1 MPSPLPTQ
9 LSGALFLA
17 QRQAALLADA
27 PRVGKTGAAILGA
40 DYILARRILVVTTAS
55 GRAVW
60 MKGFADWSP
69 FCRSAAIVTPATA
82 ARFDADVAI
91 VGWPSVADPKVR
103 SVLLSRMWDLVL
115 LDEAHNAKNFDAKR
129 TQAVYGVVET
139 DGTLNTGT
147 AILAHASAVWP
158 LSGTPMPHNPS
169 DLYPMLRALAP
180 ERLGARGD
188 WPDVTAPGDF
198 LHRYCQVRMKKLS
211 NFRRIPVVVGSK
223 NLEELRA
230 RVDGFLLRRTQ
241 ADVGIREPVYDT
253 LPLLVTDK
261 MRRIADGDLERGA
274 VLDAA
279 ARGDTKTLEMH
290 LGPLRRLTGEM
301 KAGAVIEAVRDEFDG
316 GLDKIVLM
324 FWHKDVGEILR
335 AGLAA
340 FGVVGIDGSTPD
352 AARAAAVARFQS
364 DPACRVFVG
373 QIQAAG
379 EAIDLSAAAELWFV
393 ETSFTPKDQVQA
405 ALRITNHSQQR
416 QAVVKVV
423 TLAGSIDEAVQARLL
438 MLMTAIREVVR

>member
-17 QRQAALLADA
+17 QRQAALLADE

-69 FCRSAAIVTPATA
+69 FGRSAAIVTPATA

-103 SVLLSRMWDLVL
+103 SVLLSRTWDLVL

-139 DGTLNTGT
+139 DGTLDTGT

-180 ERLGARGD
+180 ERLEAHGD

-335 AGLAA
+335 TGLAA

-352 AARAAAVARFQS
+352 AARAAAVARFQT

-393 ETSFTPKDQVQA
+393 ETSFTPKDMAQA
-405 ALRITNHSQQR
+405 ALRITNHSQHR
-416 QAVVKVV
+416 QAIVKVV
-423 TLAGSIDEAVQARLL
+423 TLAGSIDEAMQSRLM
-438 MLMTAIREVVR
+438 MLWTAIREVLK